1 MPTEQTR
8 QSLTLMPEDW
18 ERLRELAREHQALAP
33 AGPTTGQPS
42 WRSLIKEIARGRF
55 RLVETPEETTP
66 DD

>member
-8 QSLTLMPEDW
+8 RSLTLMPEDW
-18 ERLRELAREHQALAP
+18 DRLQELAREHQALAP

-42 WRSLIKEIARGRF
+42 WRTLIKEIARGRF
-55 RLVETPEETTP
+55 TLVENQEETRA